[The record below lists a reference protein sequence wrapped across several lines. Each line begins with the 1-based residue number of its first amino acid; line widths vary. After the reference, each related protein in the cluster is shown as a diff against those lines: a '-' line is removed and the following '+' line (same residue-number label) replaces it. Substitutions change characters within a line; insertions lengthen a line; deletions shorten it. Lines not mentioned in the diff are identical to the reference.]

1 MLTYSNFC
9 TNFAI
14 EITEL
19 LLKPTKTMNKKEYM
33 RPTMRTV
40 ELKHKLQMLEG
51 SSGNGVKARRNGYG
65 AANVESWN

>member
-1 MLTYSNFC
+1 
-9 TNFAI
+9 
-14 EITEL
+14 
-19 LLKPTKTMNKKEYM
+19 MNKKEYM